1 MRPPAETHEQDLGL
15 VAGARNRAILI
26 FISHSISANHKYPQT
41 SSHVH
46 HLPRLVCAGYSLV
59 VSREGAHYIVALGVV
74 HHPGGLTRGKDRER
88 GGQGEGRGE
97 ARGEEGGSILMCGDP
112 Q

>member
-26 FISHSISANHKYPQT
+26 FVSHSISASHKYPQT
-41 SSHVH
+41 SSHIH
-46 HLPRLVCAGYSLV
+46 HFPRPVCTGYSLV

-74 HHPGGLTRGKDRER
+74 HHPGGLRRGDGQGGEGRER
-88 GGQGEGRGE
+88 GG
-97 ARGEEGGSILMCGDP
+97 
-112 Q
+112 